1 MVWLH
6 FTPRIKQTQVSNFKL
21 DKRGFVR
28 AKNLRNSHTTIS
40 KVQDNAYNGDGGI
53 RTHVP
58 VARQNDFESFP
69 LRPLRYVSGTSLL

>member
-1 MVWLH
+1 ML
-6 FTPRIKQTQVSNFKL
+6 ISENAKEKAKEKQKVDLSPVASNIDLSTFWQS
-21 DKRGFVR
+21 DKP
-28 AKNLRNSHTTIS
+28 LS
-40 KVQDNAYNGDGGI
+40 YGDGGI